1 MGGEGGEDRDRD
13 SATEPWSWLSVVS
26 LFICCVSPATRP
38 LRRVLSVYKSFG
50 IVPSSGDARI
60 RQRRCEDEG
69 SKDARMKE
77 AKMRG

>member
-26 LFICCVSPATRP
+26 LFIYCVSPATRP

-50 IVPSSGDARI
+50 IVPSSGDAR
-60 RQRRCEDEG
+60 
-69 SKDARMKE
+69 MKE